1 MALKLHRSL
10 VDASIELCNCVW
22 QQGKVLDTVLAQ
34 RFKASPKWGKRD
46 RHFIANTVFEAV
58 RWRQKLTFLAASE
71 ATAQICAALWIE
83 QGYSQPHWWS
93 ELYGPWPQALA
104 ERSLQLA
111 QQPRALR
118 ASIPDWIDQLANEQ
132 LGAQWEPSLHALNQR
147 APIYL
152 RVNSYKWPRAE
163 VIDWLASK
171 GIQTQA
177 VTELPDAL
185 QLAPNNRIPD
195 AIRQSGR
202 VEIQDLG
209 SQMIAP
215 LLNAQAGETIIDSC
229 AGVGGKTLHL
239 ANLVDDQATII
250 AMDSAAGKLQQLQR
264 RARRAQ
270 FKSIQTHWIQ
280 GDNWQAYE
288 NRADGLLMDVPCSGL
303 GTLRRQP
310 DLKWRLDATK
320 LATIIQL
327 QKQLL
332 ADYPRMLKVGGRLLY
347 ATCSILPAENRA
359 VVDSLLATK
368 TFRLLSE
375 QTLWPQAHNSDG
387 FYAALLEKTSA

>member
-1 MALKLHRSL
+1 MAIKLHRSL
-10 VDASIELCNCVW
+10 VDASIELCDRVW
-22 QQGKVLDTVLAQ
+22 QQSQVLDSILAE

-46 RHFIANTVFEAV
+46 RHFIANTVFECV
-58 RWRQKLTFLAASE
+58 RWRQKLAFLAASQT
-71 ATAQICAALWIE
+71 TAQICAAHWML
-83 QGYSQPHWWS
+83 QGYSQPSWWP
-93 ELYGPWPQALA
+93 ELYGPWPQTVV
-104 ERSLQLA
+104 ERNTQLA
-111 QQPRALR
+111 DQPRALR
-118 ASIPDWIDQLANEQ
+118 ASIPDWIDQLADQQ
-132 LGAQWEPSLHALNQR
+132 LGPQWEPTLEALNQR

-152 RVNSYKWPRAE
+152 RANSYKWPRAE
-163 VIDWLASK
+163 VIDWLANK
-171 GIQTQA
+171 GIDA
-177 VTELPDAL
+177 HAIAELPDAL
-185 QLAPNNRIPD
+185 QLAPDNRIPN
-195 AIRQSGR
+195 AIRQAGR

-215 LLNAQAGETIIDSC
+215 LLQAQAGETIIDSC

-239 ANLVDDQATII
+239 ANLVNDQATII
-250 AMDSAAGKLQQLQR
+250 AMDSAQSKLQQLQQ
-264 RARRAQ
+264 RAQRAQ
-270 FKSIQTHWIQ
+270 FKCIHTHWIQ

-288 NRADGLLMDVPCSGL
+288 NRADCLLMDVPCSGL

-310 DLKWRLDATK
+310 DLKWRLHPTK
-320 LATIIQL
+320 LATVIQL
-327 QKQLL
+327 QKQLM
-332 ADYPRMLKVGGRLLY
+332 ANYPRMLKVGGRLLY